1 MTDPAPV
8 SLDAPQDGDAPGVVL
23 SRVGPGSPLASDS
36 AFGVAVVTLWH
47 RVSAAGGAVGF
58 PVQVTRAEVAARVAG
73 VVDDIRMG
81 RLIAVAATVKRR
93 LVGLVVLRPG
103 TGIVAH
109 TGWIRSLM
117 VDPDEQGRGTGV
129 RLMEAVIALARERGL
144 ELVDLSVRDGQGLES
159 FYRRFGF
166 TEWGRRPGWLRPAPG
181 DDRDEI
187 FLILRLADAPEPS
200 AAQR

>member
-1 MTDPAPV
+1 
-8 SLDAPQDGDAPGVVL
+8 
-23 SRVGPGSPLASDS
+23 
-36 AFGVAVVTLWH
+36 
-47 RVSAAGGAVGF
+47 
-58 PVQVTRAEVAARVAG
+58 
-73 VVDDIRMG
+73 MG

-187 FLILRLADAPEPS
+187 FLILRLADAPESP